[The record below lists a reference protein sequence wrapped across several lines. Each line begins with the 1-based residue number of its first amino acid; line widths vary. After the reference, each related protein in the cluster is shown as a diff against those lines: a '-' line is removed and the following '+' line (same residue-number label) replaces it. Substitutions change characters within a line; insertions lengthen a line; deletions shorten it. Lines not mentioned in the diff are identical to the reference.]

1 MSVIKNLIEVVKDW
15 VNEPW
20 VLIALLIVL
29 GFTSH
34 IIFN

>member
-20 VLIALLIVL
+20 VLIALLIIL
-29 GFTSH
+29 GFISH